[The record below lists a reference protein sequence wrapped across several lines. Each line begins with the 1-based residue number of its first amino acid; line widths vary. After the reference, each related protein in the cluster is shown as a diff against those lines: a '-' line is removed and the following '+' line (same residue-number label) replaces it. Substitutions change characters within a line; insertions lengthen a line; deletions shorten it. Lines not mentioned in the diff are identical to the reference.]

1 MLPYTDKGVLNE
13 DMQPPFVFEEKGMY
27 YMFYG
32 DWNNIC
38 LATSTDGKRFTR
50 VINDKG
56 SAALFSGPLY
66 NTRDAMVLKYQN
78 TYYCYYSAH
87 NAIDTK
93 DGKAQG
99 AIFCRTSKDLFQ
111 WSDATPVSRGGT
123 PLTQTQ
129 WYGGDIECPFVV
141 NYKRTFVLF
150 R

>member
-1 MLPYTDKGVLNE
+1 
-13 DMQPPFVFEEKGMY
+13 
-27 YMFYG
+27 
-32 DWNNIC
+32 
-38 LATSTDGKRFTR
+38 
-50 VINDKG
+50 
-56 SAALFSGPLY
+56 
-66 NTRDAMVLKYQN
+66 
-78 TYYCYYSAH
+78 
-87 NAIDTK
+87 TK

-150 R
+150 RNHKYGSDYLNTQYSTSTPLNFGLDTNEYKVGQLQVAAPEVVKDGKQYYIVSLKPGLDGMKVARIKFEKISK